1 LKEAVCV
8 GKRVVGEVATR
19 VTGATIL
26 MRRVAVLV
34 KGEGEEGRL
43 VGCMADDVPTIPLE
57 VEAAES

>member
-1 LKEAVCV
+1 M
-8 GKRVVGEVATR
+8 VGEVATR